1 MVPAIPTRTGIRGI
15 ASATTLTRG
24 PSTSRQRYNGHGSR
38 SSLAPALQL
47 GHRVVDAEA
56 VGGEIG
62 EKTIDETAK
71 LGGTGSGSGVR
82 AETVL

>member
-1 MVPAIPTRTGIRGI
+1 
-15 ASATTLTRG
+15 
-24 PSTSRQRYNGHGSR
+24 
-38 SSLAPALQL
+38 LAPALQL

-71 LGGTGSGSGVR
+71 LGGAGFGIGGQSRDGALTPPRRESP
-82 AETVL
+82 